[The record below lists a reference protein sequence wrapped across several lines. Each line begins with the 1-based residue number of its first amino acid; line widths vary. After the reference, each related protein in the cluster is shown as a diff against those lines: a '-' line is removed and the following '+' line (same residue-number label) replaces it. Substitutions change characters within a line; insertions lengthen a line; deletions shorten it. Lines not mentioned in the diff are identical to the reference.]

1 MVASINKWPIL
12 QYKTSQKYITC
23 QKRFFR
29 ENDENHYGK
38 DKFCQKLCYHNSYFQ
53 HSLLEKVGETS
64 RWMIRKD
71 GTWDTK
77 SSVSNFNQNSM
88 IIGKH
93 ALQYPMIQIKL
104 KISRLPVEIS
114 QYITHGT
121 SYLSYNILKSFLIGM
136 GSPGA

>member
-1 MVASINKWPIL
+1 
-12 QYKTSQKYITC
+12 
-23 QKRFFR
+23 
-29 ENDENHYGK
+29 
-38 DKFCQKLCYHNSYFQ
+38 
-53 HSLLEKVGETS
+53 
-64 RWMIRKD
+64 MIRKD

-121 SYLSYNILKSFLIGM
+121 SYLIYNILKSFLIGM

>member
-1 MVASINKWPIL
+1 MEGIIARMNFAKNCAITTHTSSIVYTKKWEKL
-12 QYKTSQKYITC
+12 Q
-23 QKRFFR
+23 
-29 ENDENHYGK
+29 G
-38 DKFCQKLCYHNSYFQ
+38 
-53 HSLLEKVGETS
+53 V
-64 RWMIRKD
+64 MIRKD

-77 SSVSNFNQNSM
+77 SSISNFNQNSM

-121 SYLSYNILKSFLIGM
+121 SYLIYNILKSFLIGM